1 LYNSNRWIPIKTL
14 NKGVTMLTIKKK
26 FPITKPYMY
35 GLSAFVVGYGAV
47 MYGLITLPQRVD
59 YDSLATLGINVGA
72 VKDVKVEK
80 AAETHSST
88 AADQSTNAGIDV
100 ADKPSTSASAVT
112 TSTASPT
119 TQVPTE
125 NPTTPVETTPETPAI
140 DPTIPVVIPPILDP
154 LDPITDPILDAVDNT
169 VESILPL

>member
-1 LYNSNRWIPIKTL
+1 MYNSNRWNPIKTL

-47 MYGLITLPQRVD
+47 MYGLITLPQRVN
-59 YDSLATLGINVGA
+59 YDSLATLGINIGA

-80 AAETHSST
+80 AADANTGT

-100 ADKPSTSASAVT
+100 ADQPSTATLAPATVSAPA
-112 TSTASPT
+112 
-119 TQVPTE
+119 E
-125 NPTTPVETTPETPAI
+125 TTPVTTTPVTEEPTVPVITPEEPADQIPPVTLPETPI
-140 DPTIPVVIPPILDP
+140 SDLLD
-154 LDPITDPILDAVDNT
+154 DTTDLVD
-169 VESILPL
+169 SILPL